1 MRSLVALGMTT
12 IKNMSVLQAKI
23 EAILFV
29 ATKPLSVKQLCRAVD
44 GEEVDVRSAVA
55 ALAAAKN
62 GETSGVHIVQNGDD
76 VQMVTN
82 PACAKL
88 VEEHLAVELDPEL
101 TKPSVE
107 ALTIIA
113 YRGPITKPEIEAIR
127 GVNCS
132 LIVRNLLLRGLI
144 VETDDAGK
152 MQPAY
157 TLSTDALRYF
167 GVHNAEEL
175 PDYAELHAN
184 AKIAQLLAALS
195 APATPDAS
203 V

>member
-1 MRSLVALGMTT
+1 ME
-12 IKNMSVLQAKI
+12 NLQAKI

-29 ATKPLSVKQLCRAVD
+29 ATKPLTVRQLARAV
-44 GEEVDVRSAVA
+44 EEEEAEVRRVLDVMA
-55 ALAAAKN
+55 
-62 GETSGVHIVQNGDD
+62 GVQNVDAHGIHLVRNGDE
-76 VQMVTN
+76 VQFATS

-88 VEEHLAVELDPEL
+88 VEDYLAVELDPEL

-113 YRGPITKPEIEAIR
+113 YRGPITKPEIETIR

-144 VETDDAGK
+144 VEQEDAVK
-152 MQPAY
+152 MQPVY
-157 TLSTDALRYF
+157 TLSTEALRYF
-167 GVHNAEEL
+167 GAHCAEEL
-175 PDYAELHAN
+175 PDYADLHTN
-184 AKIAQLLAALS
+184 AKIEQLLAAL
-195 APATPDAS
+195 ATPTTDAK

>member
-1 MRSLVALGMTT
+1 MASLQTQL
-12 IKNMSVLQAKI
+12 

-29 ATKPLSVKQLCRAVD
+29 ATKPLTIKQLARAVD
-44 GEEVDVRSAVA
+44 AEESAVRETV
-55 ALAAAKN
+55 ALIVASRN
-62 GETSGVHIVQNGDD
+62 VDDSGIHVVQNGDE
-76 VQMVTN
+76 VQCATN

-88 VEEHLAVELDPEL
+88 VEDYLAVELDPEL
-101 TKPSVE
+101 TRPSVE

-144 VETDDAGK
+144 VEQEDAVK
-152 MQPAY
+152 MQQVY
-157 TLSTDALRYF
+157 TLSTDALRFF
-167 GVHNAEEL
+167 GAHRVEDL
-175 PDYAELHAN
+175 PDYVDLHTN
-184 AKIAQLLAALS
+184 AKIAQLLEALTVPIAES
-195 APATPDAS
+195 H

>member
-1 MRSLVALGMTT
+1 MLE
-12 IKNMSVLQAKI
+12 LQSKI

-29 ATKPLSVKQLCRAVD
+29 ATKALSVKQLCRAVD
-44 GEEVDVRSAVA
+44 GEEKDVRDAVA
-55 ALAAAKN
+55 ALVAAKN
-62 GETSGVHIVQNGDD
+62 VETSGTHIVQNNDD

-82 PACAKL
+82 PTCAKL
-88 VEEHLAVELDPEL
+88 VEEYLTVELDPEL

-144 VETDDAGK
+144 VEHDDAMK
-152 MQPAY
+152 MQPVY
-157 TLSTDALRYF
+157 TLSTDALRFF
-167 GVHNAEEL
+167 GVHSAEEL
-175 PDYAELHAN
+175 PDYGELHTN
-184 AKIAQLLAALS
+184 AKIEQLLAALS
-195 APATPDAS
+195 VTPA

>member
-1 MRSLVALGMTT
+1 MTALQ
-12 IKNMSVLQAKI
+12 SKI

-29 ATKPLSVKQLCRAVD
+29 ATKPLSVKQLCRAID
-44 GEEVDVRSAVA
+44 GEEQDVRN
-55 ALAAAKN
+55 ALAVLLAAKN
-62 GETSGVHIVQNGDD
+62 VETSGTHIVQNGDD

-88 VEEHLAVELDPEL
+88 VEDYLNVELDPEL

-144 VETDDAGK
+144 VEQDDAMK
-152 MQPAY
+152 MQPVY
-157 TLSTDALRYF
+157 SLSTDALRFF
-167 GVHNAEEL
+167 GAHKVEDL
-175 PDYAELHAN
+175 PDYGELHTN
-184 AKIAQLLAALS
+184 AKIEQLLAALS
-195 APATPDAS
+195 VSPTPA